1 MSSEKIF
8 DIFKDVNLIE
18 VAFTSKDLNIE
29 QNELGKALRDPEFIR
44 NDLFTP
50 IYASLA
56 LFIDKDVYDLT
67 FSTITPGMIPEEDFF
82 DFAEMSEKN
91 ITLHWEIYLEEN
103 KFCSSEHIRLE
114 LLKALKRNNFNNCLD
129 TFIKRL
135 EK

>member
-1 MSSEKIF
+1 MNKAKVF
-8 DIFKDVNLIE
+8 DIYKDVNLIT
-18 VAFTSKDLNIE
+18 VVFSSKDLSIE
-29 QNELGKALRDPEFIR
+29 QNQLEKAIRDPEFIGR
-44 NDLFTP
+44 ISSTP
-50 IYASLA
+50 IYVSLA